1 LKKQTSL
8 GMAQAF
14 FQAAGSKS
22 PDFITAMSQGLA
34 GAAGVMNKM
43 TGEEQKELYAH
54 ALAEYQR
61 EQGKANTAFKR
72 QENAMKKITD
82 AQTFQATLA
91 TSNRTARNQLAKMRQ
106 DSYYQTLGLN
116 VDIDKTNQ
124 KTLLDTY
131 NIGLEELKTF
141 RTERQNAV
149 ESRNKVSESAYSTE
163 QSADMK
169 PEQRI
174 LQADIANSYAQQY
187 VRGAQQNI
195 NSSIDRMV
203 KDLSREFK
211 RLEKQIPDPAERMA
225 AARALLEDKIED
237 ENLAGDRAVLDLYAQ
252 DLFEL
257 AAANNSPA
265 ARRRFYQKPKN
276 QFINPK
282 ALGYAITG
290 P

>member
-1 LKKQTSL
+1 
-8 GMAQAF
+8 
-14 FQAAGSKS
+14 
-22 PDFITAMSQGLA
+22 
-34 GAAGVMNKM
+34 
-43 TGEEQKELYAH
+43 
-54 ALAEYQR
+54 
-61 EQGKANTAFKR
+61 
-72 QENAMKKITD
+72 
-82 AQTFQATLA
+82 
-91 TSNRTARNQLAKMRQ
+91 
-106 DSYYQTLGLN
+106 
-116 VDIDKTNQ
+116 
-124 KTLLDTY
+124 
-131 NIGLEELKTF
+131 
-141 RTERQNAV
+141 
-149 ESRNKVSESAYSTE
+149 
-163 QSADMK
+163 MK

-265 ARRRFYQKPKN
+265 ARRRFYQKPQN